1 MTLTTCATLG
11 AATLDHTSVTV
22 AESVPAGSFKPAEGA
37 ALNVAVPFCRVALTL
52 TPSADSMINSEVW
65 MPAEGWNGKFLGIGN
80 GGFAGSISYGSMAA
94 AVARGYAAAA
104 TDTGHKAGPGI
115 DASWA
120 LNHPERTKDFG
131 HRAIHETAMAGKAIA
146 ATFYGAAAKRA
157 YFNSCSNGGR
167 QALMEAQRFPEDYDG
182 IIAGAPA
189 NDWTRLMSMAVVN
202 SQATLA
208 DAASYFPAS
217 KLPAISSA
225 ALAACD
231 ANDEVKDGVIENPAA
246 CRFDPAVLLCK
257 GPENDSCLTAPQ
269 LTALEKIYDVTRT
282 STGQTIMPG
291 YSPGGEAEAGGWANW
306 ISGPSPTKGA
316 MHGFGTQF
324 FTYMV
329 FANPTWDFR
338 TFNLDRDWK
347 AAVDKVGRDLDA
359 DSTDLR
365 AFRARG
371 GKLILYH
378 GWSDAAIPAQ
388 HTIDYYNAVAATM
401 GSADAASFIRLYMVP
416 GMQHCGG
423 GSGATVFGQ
432 QAPGAAGD
440 PEHNVSAALE
450 RWVEQ
455 GIAPGPIVASKIVG
469 ENVTGTRPLCPY
481 PQTAHYKGVGSAAT
495 ADSFI
500 CR

>member
-1 MTLTTCATLG
+1 MRIS
-11 AATLDHTSVTV
+11 AATLDHASVTA
-22 AESVPAGSFKPAEGA
+22 AESVPAGSFKPPEGA
-37 ALNVAVPFCRVALTL
+37 ALNVAAPFCRVALTL
-52 TPSADSMINSEVW
+52 KPSTDSTINSEVW
-65 MPAEGWNGKFLGIGN
+65 MPLEGWNGKFLGIGN
-80 GGFAGSISYGSMAA
+80 GGFAGSISYVQMAM

-120 LNHPERTKDFG
+120 LNHPEKTKDFG
-131 HRAIHETAMAGKAIA
+131 YRAIHETAVAGKTLT
-146 ATFYGAAAKRA
+146 ATFYNAPARRA

-189 NDWTRLMSMAVVN
+189 NYWTRLLSMAIVN
-202 SQATLA
+202 SQATLT

-246 CRFDPAVLLCK
+246 CRFDPAVLLCS
-257 GPENDSCLTAPQ
+257 GSENDSCLTAPQ
-269 LTALEKIYDVTRT
+269 LKALRKIYDVTRT
-282 STGQTIMPG
+282 STGETIMPG
-291 YSPGGEAEAGGWANW
+291 YSLGGEAEAGGWAGW
-306 ISGPSPTKGA
+306 ITARPRRKARCTASARSSFRTWS
-316 MHGFGTQF
+316 
-324 FTYMV
+324 
-329 FANPTWDFR
+329 FANPAWDFR

-347 AAVDKVGRDLDA
+347 AAADKAGRDLDA
-359 DSTDLR
+359 ESADLR
-365 AFRARG
+365 GFRARG

-388 HTIDYYNAVAATM
+388 HTIDYYNAIAATM
-401 GSADAASFIRLYMVP
+401 GSSDAASFIRLYMVP
-416 GMQHCGG
+416 GMQHCAG
-423 GSGATVFGQ
+423 GSGATAFGQ
-432 QAPGAAGD
+432 QTPGAAGD
-440 PEHNVSAALE
+440 PEHNISAALE

-455 GIAPGPIVASKIVG
+455 DHAPGPIVASKTIG
-469 ENVTGTRPLCPY
+469 GNVVGTRPLCPY
-481 PQTAHYKGVGSAAT
+481 PQTAHYKGAGSTEAAE
-495 ADSFI
+495 SFV